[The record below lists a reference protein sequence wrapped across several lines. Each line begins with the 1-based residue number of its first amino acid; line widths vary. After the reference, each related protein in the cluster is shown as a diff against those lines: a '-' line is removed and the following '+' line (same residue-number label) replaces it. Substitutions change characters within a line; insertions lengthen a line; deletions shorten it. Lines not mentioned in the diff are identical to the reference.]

1 MDLLQVL
8 TYLVWLVGSV
18 TFILALKF
26 LASPATAR
34 RGNQL
39 GAAGMA
45 LIILWTFFT
54 VDGMLANWWILAVG
68 GLVGSVIGVLGARR
82 VPMTAMPQMVAI
94 FNGAGGGAAAVV
106 ALAEFLR
113 DTGEH
118 PGELLSL
125 PFMIATLLG
134 AVIGSVSLTGSIIAF
149 GKLQG
154 IVAARPVKYPGS
166 QLVTAVL
173 FLALVAMGVY
183 LVAIENSVPLFL
195 LFCGLALVLGVQ
207 LVMPIGG
214 ADMPVVVSL
223 LNSYTGI
230 AVAATGFVLGNYALL
245 IAGTLVGASGAILT
259 QLMCRAMNR
268 SLFNVLFAGFG
279 TGGEAVAAGAEGE
292 EQLREISADDAAVLM
307 AYGSKVVIVPGY
319 GMAVAQAQGPVRELM
334 DLLLARGVD
343 VQFAIHPVAGRMPGH
358 MNVLLAEANVPYD
371 RLKEMDE
378 INDDFAE
385 TDVALVIGANDV
397 VNPLAREE
405 GLADLRHADPERGP
419 GAEHH
424 RPEARPRHR
433 LRRHPEPA
441 VQQPQDHHALRR
453 CEAIGRGARL
463 RGQAGLARRHR
474 WLVTQPASDTTNEP
488 RVDRS
493 RNPCTDIRMTG
504 HGSIH
509 AFQWAGTTES
519 AWPRDAV
526 PSVGISSPD
535 RANPADWRCGRR

>member
-1 MDLLQVL
+1 MELQQVL

-45 LIILWTFFT
+45 LVILWTFAT
-54 VDGMLANWWILAVG
+54 VPGMLDNWWILLVG
-68 GLVGSVIGVLGARR
+68 GLIGAVVGVLGARR

-113 DTGEH
+113 DTGEASS
-118 PGELLSL
+118 GELLSL

-166 QLVTAVL
+166 QIVTAL
-173 FLALVAMGVY
+173 LLLALVGLGIY
-183 LVAIENSVPLFL
+183 LAAIANSVPLFL
-195 LFCGLALVLGVQ
+195 LFAALALVLGIQ

-259 QLMCRAMNR
+259 QLMCKAMNR

-279 TGGEAVAAGAEGE
+279 TGGEAAAAGAEGE
-292 EQLREISADDAAVLM
+292 ENLREISAEDAAVLM
-307 AYGSKVVIVPGY
+307 AYGSKVIIVPGY

-334 DLLLARGVD
+334 DLLLAKGVD
-343 VQFAIHPVAGRMPGH
+343 VEFAIHPVAGRMPGH

-378 INDDFAE
+378 INDEFADA
-385 TDVALVIGANDV
+385 DVALVIGANDV

-405 GLADLRHADPERGP
+405 GSPISGMPILNVDQAQNVIVLKR
-419 GAEHH
+419 
-424 RPEARPRHR
+424 
-433 LRRHPEPA
+433 
-441 VQQPQDHHALRR
+441 
-453 CEAIGRGARL
+453 GRGT
-463 RGQAGLARRHR
+463 GFAGIPNPLF
-474 WLVTQPASDTTNEP
+474 SNEKTKMLFG
-488 RVDRS
+488 
-493 RNPCTDIRMTG
+493 N
-504 HGSIH
+504 
-509 AFQWAGTTES
+509 AK
-519 AWPRDAV
+519 
-526 PSVGISSPD
+526 PSVEALVAGVKQ
-535 RANPADWRCGRR
+535 A

>member
-1 MDLLQVL
+1 MELREVL
-8 TYLVWLVGSV
+8 TYLVWLVGAI

-45 LIILWTFFT
+45 LVILWTFAT
-54 VDGMLANWWILAVG
+54 VDGMLDNWWILLVG

-94 FNGAGGGAAAVV
+94 FNGAGGGAAALV

-113 DTGEH
+113 DSGDH

-134 AVIGSVSLTGSIIAF
+134 AVIGGVSLTGSVIAF

-154 IVAARPVKYPGS
+154 IVAGRPVKYPGS
-166 QLVTAVL
+166 QVVTAVL
-173 FLALVAMGVY
+173 FGALLVLGVILAAVD
-183 LVAIENSVPLFL
+183 NSVPLFL
-195 LFCGLALVLGVQ
+195 LFCALALVLGVQ

-245 IAGTLVGASGAILT
+245 IAGTLVGASGGILT

-279 TGGEAVAAGAEGE
+279 TGGGTVAAGAEGE
-292 EQLREISADDAAVLM
+292 EQLREISAEDAAVLM
-307 AYGSKVVIVPGY
+307 AYGRKVVIVPGY

-334 DLLLARGVD
+334 DQLLSRGVD

-371 RLKEMDE
+371 RLQEMDE
-378 INDDFAE
+378 INEDFAD

-405 GLADLRHADPERGP
+405 GSPISGMPILNVDQAQNIIVLKR
-419 GAEHH
+419 
-424 RPEARPRHR
+424 
-433 LRRHPEPA
+433 
-441 VQQPQDHHALRR
+441 
-453 CEAIGRGARL
+453 GRGT
-463 RGQAGLARRHR
+463 GFAGITNPLFSN
-474 WLVTQPASDTTNEP
+474 PKTT
-488 RVDRS
+488 
-493 RNPCTDIRMTG
+493 MLFG
-504 HGSIH
+504 
-509 AFQWAGTTES
+509 
-519 AWPRDAV
+519 DAK
-526 PSVGISSPD
+526 PSVEDLVAGVKS
-535 RANPADWRCGRR
+535 A

>member
-1 MDLLQVL
+1 VELREIL

-18 TFILALKF
+18 TFILALKL
-26 LASPATAR
+26 LASPASAR
-34 RGNQL
+34 RGNL
-39 GAAGMA
+39 VGAAGMA
-45 LIILWTFFT
+45 LVIAWTFFS
-54 VDGMLANWWILAVG
+54 VDGMLENWWILVVG

-82 VPMTAMPQMVAI
+82 VAMTAMPQMVAI
-94 FNGAGGGAAAVV
+94 FNGAGGGAAALV
-106 ALAEFLR
+106 AVAEFLR

-134 AVIGSVSLTGSIIAF
+134 AVIGAVSLTGSVIAF

-166 QLVTAVL
+166 QVVTAAL
-173 FLALVAMGVY
+173 FAGLLALGVY
-183 LVAIENSVPLFL
+183 LVAFDNSVPLFL
-195 LFCGLALVLGVQ
+195 LFCALALVLGVQ

-230 AVAATGFVLGNYALL
+230 AVAATGFVLGNFALL

-279 TGGEAVAAGAEGE
+279 TGGGTVAAGDDGE
-292 EQLREISADDAAVLM
+292 EQLREITAEDAAVLM
-307 AYGSKVVIVPGY
+307 AYGSRVVIVPGY

-334 DLLLARGVD
+334 DLLLAKGVD

-378 INDDFAE
+378 INEDFAA

-405 GLADLRHADPERGP
+405 GSPISGMPILNVDQAQNIIVLKR
-419 GAEHH
+419 
-424 RPEARPRHR
+424 
-433 LRRHPEPA
+433 
-441 VQQPQDHHALRR
+441 
-453 CEAIGRGARL
+453 GRGT
-463 RGQAGLARRHR
+463 GFAGIPNPLFSN
-474 WLVTQPASDTTNEP
+474 PKTT
-488 RVDRS
+488 
-493 RNPCTDIRMTG
+493 MLFG
-504 HGSIH
+504 
-509 AFQWAGTTES
+509 
-519 AWPRDAV
+519 DAK
-526 PSVGISSPD
+526 PSVESLVAGVKQ
-535 RANPADWRCGRR
+535 A

>member
-1 MDLLQVL
+1 MEALEVL
-8 TYLVWLVGSV
+8 TYVVWLIASV

-45 LIILWTFFT
+45 LVVAWTFFT
-54 VDGMLANWWILAVG
+54 VEGMLENWWIIVVG
-68 GLVGSVIGVLGARR
+68 GAIGAVAGLLGARR

-106 ALAEFLR
+106 AVAEFLEFAGHG
-113 DTGEH
+113 DG
-118 PGELLSL
+118 LLPL
-125 PFMIATLLG
+125 PFVIATLLG
-134 AVIGSVSLTGSIIAF
+134 AVIGSVALTGSIVAF

-154 IVAARPVKYPGS
+154 IVTARPYMLPG
-166 QLVTAVL
+166 QQMITGAL
-173 FLALVAMGVY
+173 FLALVAIGVY
-183 LVAIENSVPLFL
+183 VAGFENSIPLFL
-195 LFCGLALVLGVQ
+195 VFCGLALMAGVVLT
-207 LVMPIGG
+207 MPIGG

-230 AVAATGFVLGNYALL
+230 AVAASGFVLGNYALL

-279 TGGEAVAAGAEGE
+279 TGGGAVAEGAEGE
-292 EQLREISADDAAVLM
+292 EHLREITAEDAAVLM
-307 AYGSKVVIVPGY
+307 AYGKRVVIVPGY

-334 DLLLARGVD
+334 DLLLAKGVD

-378 INDDFAE
+378 INDDFAD

-397 VNPLAREE
+397 VNPVAREE
-405 GLADLRHADPERGP
+405 GSPISGMPILNVDQAQNIIVLKR
-419 GAEHH
+419 
-424 RPEARPRHR
+424 
-433 LRRHPEPA
+433 
-441 VQQPQDHHALRR
+441 
-453 CEAIGRGARL
+453 GRGA
-463 RGQAGLARRHR
+463 GFAGIPNPLF
-474 WLVTQPASDTTNEP
+474 SNEK
-488 RVDRS
+488 
-493 RNPCTDIRMTG
+493 TKMLFG
-504 HGSIH
+504 
-509 AFQWAGTTES
+509 
-519 AWPRDAV
+519 DAK
-526 PSVGISSPD
+526 PSVEDLVQGVKT
-535 RANPADWRCGRR
+535 A

>member
-1 MDLLQVL
+1 MELREVL
-8 TYLVWLVGSV
+8 TYLVWLLGAV

-26 LASPATAR
+26 LASPSTAR
-34 RGNQL
+34 RGNLL

-45 LIILWTFFT
+45 LVIGWTFLT
-54 VDGMLANWWILAVG
+54 VPAMLGAWWILLLGGGVGAV
-68 GLVGSVIGVLGARR
+68 VGVLGARR

-94 FNGAGGGAAAVV
+94 FNGAGGGSAAVV
-106 ALAEFLR
+106 AVAEFLR
-113 DTGEH
+113 DAPDSG
-118 PGELLSL
+118 GELLSL
-125 PFMIATLLG
+125 PFVIATLLG

-154 IVAARPVKYPGS
+154 MVAARPVKYPGS
-166 QLVTAVL
+166 QIVTGALLV
-173 FLALVAMGVY
+173 ALVGIGVY
-183 LVAIENSVPLFL
+183 VAAVSNSIPLFL
-195 LFCGLALVLGVQ
+195 FFCALALVLGVQ

-245 IAGTLVGASGAILT
+245 IAGTLVGASGGILT

-279 TGGEAVAAGAEGE
+279 TGGGVAAAGEEGE

-307 AYGSKVVIVPGY
+307 AYGQRVIIVPGY

-334 DLLLARGVD
+334 DLLLERGVD

-378 INDDFAE
+378 INEDFADA
-385 TDVALVIGANDV
+385 DVALVIGANDV

-405 GLADLRHADPERGP
+405 GSPISGMPILNVDQ
-419 GAEHH
+419 AEHVIVLK
-424 RPEARPRHR
+424 R
-433 LRRHPEPA
+433 
-441 VQQPQDHHALRR
+441 
-453 CEAIGRGARL
+453 GRGT
-463 RGQAGLARRHR
+463 GFAGIPNPLF
-474 WLVTQPASDTTNEP
+474 SNEKTT
-488 RVDRS
+488 
-493 RNPCTDIRMTG
+493 MLFG
-504 HGSIH
+504 
-509 AFQWAGTTES
+509 
-519 AWPRDAV
+519 DAK
-526 PSVGISSPD
+526 PSVEALVSGVK
-535 RANPADWRCGRR
+535 AA

>member
-1 MDLLQVL
+1 MELQQVL

-45 LIILWTFFT
+45 LVILWTFAT
-54 VDGMLANWWILAVG
+54 VPGMLDNWWILLVG
-68 GLVGSVIGVLGARR
+68 GLIGAVVGVLGARR

-113 DTGEH
+113 DTGEASS
-118 PGELLSL
+118 GELLSL

-166 QLVTAVL
+166 QIVTAL
-173 FLALVAMGVY
+173 LLLALVGLGIY
-183 LVAIENSVPLFL
+183 LAAIANSVPLFL
-195 LFCGLALVLGVQ
+195 LFAALALVLGIQ

-259 QLMCRAMNR
+259 QLMCKAMNR

-279 TGGEAVAAGAEGE
+279 TGGEAAAAGAEGE
-292 EQLREISADDAAVLM
+292 ENLREISAEDAAVLM
-307 AYGSKVVIVPGY
+307 AYGSKVIIVPGY

-334 DLLLARGVD
+334 DLLLAKGVD
-343 VQFAIHPVAGRMPGH
+343 VEFAIHPVAGRMPGH

-378 INDDFAE
+378 INDDFSEA
-385 TDVALVIGANDV
+385 DVALVIGANDV

-405 GLADLRHADPERGP
+405 GSPISGMPILNVDQAQNVIVLKR
-419 GAEHH
+419 
-424 RPEARPRHR
+424 
-433 LRRHPEPA
+433 
-441 VQQPQDHHALRR
+441 
-453 CEAIGRGARL
+453 GRGT
-463 RGQAGLARRHR
+463 GFAGIPNPLF
-474 WLVTQPASDTTNEP
+474 SNEKTKMLFG
-488 RVDRS
+488 
-493 RNPCTDIRMTG
+493 N
-504 HGSIH
+504 
-509 AFQWAGTTES
+509 AK
-519 AWPRDAV
+519 
-526 PSVGISSPD
+526 PSVEALVAGVKQ
-535 RANPADWRCGRR
+535 A

>member
-54 VDGMLANWWILAVG
+54 VEGMLANWWILAVG
-68 GLVGSVIGVLGARR
+68 GLVGTVVGVLGARR

-106 ALAEFLR
+106 AIAEFLR

-166 QLVTAVL
+166 QVVTAVL
-173 FLALVAMGVY
+173 FLALVALGVY
-183 LVAIENSVPLFL
+183 LAAVENSVPLFL

-292 EQLREISADDAAVLM
+292 EQLREISAEDAAVLM

-378 INDDFAE
+378 INDDFDE

-405 GLADLRHADPERGP
+405 GSPISGMPILNVDQAQNIVVLKR
-419 GAEHH
+419 
-424 RPEARPRHR
+424 
-433 LRRHPEPA
+433 
-441 VQQPQDHHALRR
+441 
-453 CEAIGRGARL
+453 GRGT
-463 RGQAGLARRHR
+463 GFAGIPNPLFSN
-474 WLVTQPASDTTNEP
+474 PKTT
-488 RVDRS
+488 
-493 RNPCTDIRMTG
+493 MLFG
-504 HGSIH
+504 
-509 AFQWAGTTES
+509 
-519 AWPRDAV
+519 DAK
-526 PSVGISSPD
+526 PSVENLVAGVKQ
-535 RANPADWRCGRR
+535 A

>member
-1 MDLLQVL
+1 MELREIL
-8 TYLVWLVGSV
+8 TYLVWLVGAV
-18 TFILALKF
+18 TFILALKL

-34 RGNQL
+34 RGNQV

-45 LIILWTFFT
+45 LVILWTFAT
-54 VDGMLANWWILAVG
+54 VDGMLENWWILLVG
-68 GLVGSVIGVLGARR
+68 GLLGSVIGVLGARR

-94 FNGAGGGAAAVV
+94 FNGAGGGAAALV
-106 ALAEFLR
+106 AIAEFLR

-134 AVIGSVSLTGSIIAF
+134 AVIGSVSLTGSVIAF

-154 IVAARPVKYPGS
+154 IIAGRPVKYPGS
-166 QLVTAVL
+166 QVVTALL
-173 FLALVAMGVY
+173 FAAVVGLGVY
-183 LVAIENSVPLFL
+183 LAAVDNSVPLFL
-195 LFCGLALVLGVQ
+195 PFCALALVLGVQ

-245 IAGTLVGASGAILT
+245 IAGTLVGASGGILT

-279 TGGEAVAAGAEGE
+279 TGGESVAAGAEGE
-292 EQLREISADDAAVLM
+292 EQLREISADDAAVQM

-334 DLLLARGVD
+334 DQLLSRGVD

-378 INDDFAE
+378 INDDFADV
-385 TDVALVIGANDV
+385 DVALVIGANDV

-405 GLADLRHADPERGP
+405 GSPISGMPILNVDQAKNIIVLKR
-419 GAEHH
+419 
-424 RPEARPRHR
+424 
-433 LRRHPEPA
+433 
-441 VQQPQDHHALRR
+441 
-453 CEAIGRGARL
+453 GRGT
-463 RGQAGLARRHR
+463 GFAGIPNPLF
-474 WLVTQPASDTTNEP
+474 SNEKTT
-488 RVDRS
+488 
-493 RNPCTDIRMTG
+493 MLFG
-504 HGSIH
+504 
-509 AFQWAGTTES
+509 
-519 AWPRDAV
+519 DAK
-526 PSVGISSPD
+526 PSVENLVAGVKQ
-535 RANPADWRCGRR
+535 A